1 MYYDGYQMDKDD
13 DKRTPLMLWIEY
25 CNKDIPKELYYDGYQ
40 TDKNDDGD
48 TPLMMWIEYRD
59 DDIP

>member
-1 MYYDGYQMDKDD
+1 
-13 DKRTPLMLWIEY
+13 MLWIEY

-59 DDIP
+59 DDIPKELLYPDY

>member
-1 MYYDGYQMDKDD
+1 MDKDD

-48 TPLMMWIEYRD
+48 TSLMLWIEYRD